1 MRPFP
6 MLLPTARLLALF
18 GAALWLLS
26 SAAAAQGVSS
36 GGPANGGASP
46 DVTPFDPA
54 SNGGGI
60 YSPPPDQG
68 TPNNG
73 ADNGKKKGNTRQDER
88 AVGQTSPTTGRSSR
102 GGQSGAARA
111 GASAAA
117 TGMRFDLGDSWVQW
131 WETNKFDFI
140 RLRRVR
146 DTPITGQGQVEETA
160 DEREARIQATERL
173 VRSEVI
179 PVLRELTEAQD
190 AAVRASAVVALAK
203 LQDTEGPTVA
213 RELLKDKSFG
223 VRRASMLA
231 MGVLEAGRSSY
242 FLMNIADDSALGR
255 QLLQT
260 NNISDEDRGIALLTA
275 ALRGHRAP
283 EALVDRLLT
292 DESDL
297 PNEILASACDA
308 AGLMESV
315 QAIAPL
321 TTVALDT
328 SRPGF
333 VRAAATTALGR
344 LGDPGSVP
352 ALLKILDSGL
362 EPQRSAAAALGLAGH
377 QKQPAVVKRLAS
389 LLENTDGPT
398 RHFAAISL
406 GRIGGEQ
413 ARSALLSAFKN
424 PKADMRAWL
433 ALGLGLCERQR
444 PLGQIPEL
452 LIDRYENEANSET
465 AGAYLIALGLC
476 GRDDMGNFASTLPW
490 DRILKTLESALQ
502 SNRSHIAGH
511 AALALG
517 LTGHP
522 DAGSKLEDALKNSES
537 PEVQRQVALGLG
549 VLGDSEAIPS
559 LLQLMRNTNNP
570 YVASFAALG
579 IAFMGDANVIG
590 PLMHMIDRAGPNG
603 LTTTYAVAAVGQLFD
618 SERRPTLSRLAS
630 GDNYLA
636 RTSSVQQLLAL
647 GF

>member
-1 MRPFP
+1 MPLSIP
-6 MLLPTARLLALF
+6 RLLALS
-18 GAALWLLS
+18 GAVLWLLS
-26 SAAAAQGVSS
+26 STAAAQGVSS
-36 GGPANGGASP
+36 GGPANGGSSP
-46 DVTPFDPA
+46 VVSPFGPT

-60 YSPPPDQG
+60 YTPPPDQG
-68 TPNNG
+68 IPNNG
-73 ADNGKKKGNTRQDER
+73 SDNDKKKGNTNTRQRVVD
-88 AVGQTSPTTGRSSR
+88 QTTPSTSR
-102 GGQSGAARA
+102 GSRGSQGNGASRA
-111 GASAAA
+111 GASAAD
-117 TGMRFDLGDSWVQW
+117 TGMRLEVGDSWVQW

-146 DTPITGQGQVEETA
+146 DTPLTGQGQVEETTE
-160 DEREARIQATERL
+160 EREARLQATDRL
-173 VRSEVI
+173 IRSEVI
-179 PVLRELTEAQD
+179 PVLRKLTEAND

-203 LQDTEGPTVA
+203 LQDEEGPTLA
-213 RELLKDKSFG
+213 RELLKDSSFD

-242 FLMNIADDSALGR
+242 FLMNIADNSALGR
-255 QLLQT
+255 KLLQT
-260 NNISDEDRGIALLTA
+260 SNISDEDRGIALLTA

-283 EALVDRLLT
+283 EVLVDRLLK
-292 DESDL
+292 DETDL

-315 QAIAPL
+315 RAIAPL
-321 TTVALDT
+321 TAVALDS
-328 SRPGF
+328 SRPEF
-333 VRAAATTALGR
+333 VRASATTALGR
-344 LGDPGSVP
+344 LRDPGSIP

-377 QKQPAVVKRLAS
+377 QRQPAVVKRLS
-389 LLENTDGPT
+389 TLLQNTDGPT

-413 ARSALLSAFKN
+413 ACSALLAAFKD
-424 PKADMRAWL
+424 PRADMRAWL
-433 ALGLGLCERQR
+433 ALGLGLCERQM

-452 LIDRYENEANSET
+452 LINRYEKEANAET

-476 GRDDMGNFASTLPW
+476 GRDDEGNFASALPW
-490 DRILKTLESALQ
+490 DRILNTLETALQ
-502 SNRSHIAGH
+502 SKRSHLAGH

-522 DAGSKLEDALKNSES
+522 DAASKLEDELAETTS
-537 PEVQRQVALGLG
+537 PDVQRQVALGLG
-549 VLGDSEAIPS
+549 VLGSSKSIPN
-559 LLQLMRNTNNP
+559 LLQLMRSTNNA

-618 SERRPTLSRLAS
+618 SERRPALSRLAS